1 MTTLKG
7 LQEKWDSIEK
17 KNGHA
22 KGNQYS
28 FYEWFLHEKS
38 ETIKSTV
45 LPSTHKACGFT
56 TLDDVNGKEYVP
68 EFYTND
74 IENVNSQIKFW
85 VNGKFPLDV
94 FIQKMKD
101 LIKCQERQYIDAI
114 SGTGDFEFAEKFKYL
129 EIESAWFPMVA
140 KGTNNRHLQQEL
152 NTEVSCS
159 APTLELKEITAN
171 TLEDISSSDLPSF
184 ISSDV
189 AEDMILFAKQ
199 IFDQKKIRK
208 SFNNDNQYEVPQKH
222 SSYPITLTFT
232 KTGLVKCKK
241 RECLNYSTYGVCGH
255 TLAVSAYTSSL
266 TLFLQSL
273 QKDRHNIDFL
283 ELLNFG
289 NPSGSGTK
297 KG

>member
-45 LPSTHKACGFT
+45 LPSTHKARGFT

-94 FIQKMKD
+94 FIQKVKD
-101 LIKCQERQYIDAI
+101 LIECQERQYIDAI
-114 SGTGDFEFAEKFKYL
+114 S
-129 EIESAWFPMVA
+129 
-140 KGTNNRHLQQEL
+140 
-152 NTEVSCS
+152 
-159 APTLELKEITAN
+159 
-171 TLEDISSSDLPSF
+171 
-184 ISSDV
+184 
-189 AEDMILFAKQ
+189 
-199 IFDQKKIRK
+199 
-208 SFNNDNQYEVPQKH
+208 
-222 SSYPITLTFT
+222 
-232 KTGLVKCKK
+232 
-241 RECLNYSTYGVCGH
+241 
-255 TLAVSAYTSSL
+255 
-266 TLFLQSL
+266 
-273 QKDRHNIDFL
+273 
-283 ELLNFG
+283 
-289 NPSGSGTK
+289 
-297 KG
+297 

>member
-1 MTTLKG
+1 MATLKG

-56 TLDDVNGKEYVP
+56 TL

-74 IENVNSQIKFW
+74 TKNVNSQIKFW

-114 SGTGDFEFAEKFKYL
+114 SGTGAFEFAEKFKYL
-129 EIESAWFPMVA
+129 ETGSAWFSMVV

-159 APTLELKEITAN
+159 ASTLELKEITVI
-171 TLEDISSSDLPSF
+171 TLEDI
-184 ISSDV
+184 
-189 AEDMILFAKQ
+189 
-199 IFDQKKIRK
+199 
-208 SFNNDNQYEVPQKH
+208 
-222 SSYPITLTFT
+222 
-232 KTGLVKCKK
+232 
-241 RECLNYSTYGVCGH
+241 
-255 TLAVSAYTSSL
+255 
-266 TLFLQSL
+266 
-273 QKDRHNIDFL
+273 
-283 ELLNFG
+283 
-289 NPSGSGTK
+289 
-297 KG
+297 